1 MPAACGLSFVGTFP
15 VPRKFPSP
23 SNLLLVRLAI
33 CCYILSIDPANH
45 PPPWRDGGEG
55 AEMAQQIDLN
65 ALTFERSDNGE
76 WIASAGTY
84 HTGYGATQ
92 GDAVDAL
99 LWSMRNE

>member
-1 MPAACGLSFVGTFP
+1 
-15 VPRKFPSP
+15 
-23 SNLLLVRLAI
+23 
-33 CCYILSIDPANH
+33 
-45 PPPWRDGGEG
+45 
-55 AEMAQQIDLN
+55 MAQQIDLN